1 MPGVHVAPDSD
12 SEAREP
18 ILHAMG
24 AKLHVR
30 SNKDGGKHPGF
41 GPKGGGF

>member
-12 SEAREP
+12 WEAEEP
-18 ILHAMG
+18 MPHTMG

-30 SNKDGGKHPGF
+30 SNIDRGKHPRF
-41 GPKGGGF
+41 GPKGSGF